1 MKVIVLTLSILI
13 TTVNYFSQKTYIP
26 DDGFESY
33 LISEGYDN
41 ILDDSVT
48 TANIVGVTEL
58 IMNYPDALVPEIH
71 DLTGIED
78 FSSLTTLMVNNNQLN
93 SININNL
100 NALRFLQC
108 DDNNIAYLDLSN
120 NSYLEELYCN
130 NNNITHF
137 DLSNN
142 YYLEELYCNDNNINY
157 LDVSNNPYLEKLYFN
172 DNSLNYID
180 VSNNTNLTH
189 LYCESNPINELYLGN
204 NHNLIQLSA
213 IDCSLLC
220 LNLRSSNSI
229 PINLQRLW
237 IGFHIASNPN
247 LNCIEVDDLAYYLYY
262 HINNPNSTNFQYT
275 GAYSDNCNNTCSSM
289 NTENLISK
297 LHIYPNPTNKNI
309 NISIDNFNGNI
320 QTEVYDLIGNRLQIS
335 NENTISLADYSGGI
349 YLFKVTYGDRVEQL
363 KVVKDY

>member
-58 IMNYPDALVPEIH
+58 IMNYPDALIPEIH

-93 SININNL
+93 SI
-100 NALRFLQC
+100 
-108 DDNNIAYLDLSN
+108 LDLSN

-130 NNNITHF
+130 NNNITYL

-142 YYLEELYCNDNNINY
+142 SYLEELYCNDNNIIY
-157 LDVSNNPYLEKLYFN
+157 LDVSNSPYLEKLYFN
-172 DNSLNYID
+172 NNSLNYID

-335 NENTISLADYSGGI
+335 NENTISLADYPGGI